1 MSGLA
6 HGKLEAGGPDWAATA
21 ATAAAPPASPPC
33 PPSDGL
39 LACILPGMVGRGYG
53 LETLCLYLA
62 VARTALLDLIVVL
75 GLPTPHDRAHR
86 RAGGRNPWSPDDIPA
101 FIELWMAGWYASSLG
116 ERFGRSPC
124 GIWSK
129 ARQLGLPRRDRK
141 ALFRPGDP
149 NSPTSRETMLGP
161 VASNFPLAVR
171 AMPQAATNASQNSSR
186 RLTASASGG
195 VTENLNTGSQNISSP
210 KTSPPVCGASAKTDP
225 TTHASPFQASLP
237 VVLAGRVT
245 SRPGKPAAPRGPRAS
260 SVFSAAAI
268 PTSPFLAFDP
278 PLPAMP
284 GPFAVPLPVPGLRRK
299 GLRKEIIWTT
309 GLDEEIAQRHWAF
322 QHYKAAARD
331 MGMSPGAMRSRKTR
345 LELGQLPRGETVDE
359 FNPAWAADTIAAYD
373 YVKKRCKAF
382 WDLRGIEFFFWSRRS
397 EGRRFSELARSKAW
411 FRDLACA

>member
-6 HGKLEAGGPDWAATA
+6 HGKLEAGRSDRAAS
-21 ATAAAPPASPPC
+21 AAAPPDSPSC

-39 LACILPGMVGRGYG
+39 LARILPGMVGRGYG

-62 VARTALLDLIVVL
+62 VARTALLELIVVL
-75 GLPTPHDRAHR
+75 GLPTPHGRAHR
-86 RAGGRNPWSPDDIPA
+86 RPGGRNPWSPDDISA
-101 FIELWMAGWYASSLG
+101 FIALWVDGWHASSLG

-141 ALFRPGDP
+141 ALFRPDDP
-149 NSPTSRETMLGP
+149 NAPTPPETMLGL
-161 VASNFPLAVR
+161 VASNLSLAVR
-171 AMPQAATNASQNSSR
+171 AIPSPATNVSQDSSH
-186 RLTASASGG
+186 RLTATASDEL
-195 VTENLNTGSQNISSP
+195 TEKLNTGSPN
-210 KTSPPVCGASAKTDP
+210 TSIPACGASAKTDP
-225 TTHASPFQASLP
+225 TAGASPFQATLP
-237 VVLAGRVT
+237 VVLAGHAT
-245 SRPGKPAAPRGPRAS
+245 SRPSRPATLLAPRAS
-260 SVFSAAAI
+260 SAFSAVAI
-268 PTSPFLAFDP
+268 PTSPGLAFDP
-278 PLPAMP
+278 PLPAVP
-284 GPFAVPLPVPGLRRK
+284 GSSAVPHPVSGLRRK
-299 GLRKEIIWTT
+299 GQRKEIIWTT
-309 GLDEEIAQRHWAF
+309 ELDEEIAQRHWAF

-331 MGMSPGAMRSRKTR
+331 MGISPAAMRSRKTR

-359 FNPAWAADTIAAYD
+359 FNPTWAADTIAAYD